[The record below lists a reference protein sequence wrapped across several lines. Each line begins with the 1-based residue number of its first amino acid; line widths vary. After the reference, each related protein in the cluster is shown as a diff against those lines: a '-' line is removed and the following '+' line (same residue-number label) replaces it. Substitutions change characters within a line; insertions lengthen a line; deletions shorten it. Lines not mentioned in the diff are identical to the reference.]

1 MAFADLVLKNRSYR
15 RFHQEKKIDEET
27 LRDLIALARITPSSA
42 NRQPLRYILSTEQE
56 SNTRIFETLGWA
68 GYLKDW
74 PGPDEGERP
83 VAYIVVLGDR
93 NVCSNWSA
101 DPGIVMQTM
110 LLAATEKGIGGC
122 MFGSIK
128 REELARS
135 LGIQDRY
142 EIVNV
147 VAFGYPKEQVVL
159 EDCGD
164 QSDIKFYRD
173 KDAIHHVPKRS
184 LDELILN

>member
-1 MAFADLVLKNRSYR
+1 MEFADLVLKNRSYR

-93 NVCSNWSA
+93 NVCQDWSA

-110 LLAATEKGIGGC
+110 LLAA
-122 MFGSIK
+122 
-128 REELARS
+128 RESSVR
-135 LGIQDRY
+135 
-142 EIVNV
+142 
-147 VAFGYPKEQVVL
+147 
-159 EDCGD
+159 
-164 QSDIKFYRD
+164 
-173 KDAIHHVPKRS
+173 
-184 LDELILN
+184 